1 LISYGAT
8 ELEAAFMNLKF
19 IFATVALAAV
29 SVLTQV
35 QRLRAANV
43 KVDAQEVV
51 KIISA
56 DKAKTQAYCAIAKLG
71 EQMDQAEQRKDSAK
85 TEELAKKLDEMS
97 QKLGPEY
104 EALVEA
110 LQDVDPNSTDGQD
123 IESTLATLNK
133 LCPK

>member
-1 LISYGAT
+1 
-8 ELEAAFMNLKF
+8 M
-19 IFATVALAAV
+19 
-29 SVLTQV
+29 
-35 QRLRAANV
+35 

-123 IESTLATLNK
+123 IESTLATLDK